1 MIRRVKMRLPIISLL
16 FAICFATSTYSQRI
30 VFENLTVDDG
40 LSQNSVLAIVQDSR
54 GFMWYGTQHGLNKY
68 NSRSFKI
75 YSNDPADPSSISSDY
90 VTALLVD
97 AQQVLWVG
105 TRSGL
110 NRYNPETD
118 NFEHVNLRTT
128 AATGPQIISSIYQ
141 DRQNNVWVW
150 SSEGLKRLANRQT
163 NTFNTIAVPDSVAGL
178 YGTNSHS
185 LYQDD
190 LGTYWIGS
198 SAGLT
203 KMQQSGG
210 RFVFTMFKHNALQPG
225 SLSDNY
231 VTAIN
236 QDGKK
241 GLWIGTLHGGVNFY
255 NQKTGQFSHFL
266 SNAGAGGPVNNNIRT
281 LSLDAEG
288 KLWIGTQAGLSILDP
303 ASRRFTHYTH
313 DPENKNS
320 LSQNSIYSIF
330 IDRNRIVWI
339 GTYWGGVNMV
349 SSLNNTFLVFQT
361 TRYHSVINNN
371 VISAV
376 TEDARHNLWIGTE
389 GGGLNYFD
397 RSTDKVTTYQNSVN
411 DQSSLGSNL
420 VKVVYVDRDHHVWV
434 GTHGG
439 GLNLF
444 DPSSNRFKRYLY
456 KENDAATLGSEVLS
470 ILEDG
475 ENNFWVGTQTGL
487 LAFKRTGTDLQPA
500 NNKATTRI
508 GRRAINS
515 LIQDDQ
521 KNIWIGTNTGLFRIN
536 HKDGTIATFSFSNG
550 KPIAVNRVYQDSHRR
565 IWVGTYYS
573 GLALY
578 NAAQNTF
585 TNYTQTDGLPNNN
598 VLGILDAG
606 QNLWISTS
614 NGLSKFNL
622 QTHSFKNYSKSDG
635 LGGNTFNIN
644 SCFKTTEGEML
655 FGGFNGLTSFFPAQI
670 EENNVAPPVIITGL
684 KLFNKPVEAGQAD
697 RILSK
702 DISLTQSIVFSHE
715 QNVFTIDFAALNY
728 VKSEKNRYAYKLD
741 GFDRDWVYTTIPSAP
756 YTNLPHGDYTFFA
769 KGTNND
775 GVWGNAAVLH
785 IRVLPPFWQTIWA
798 YALYVLLI
806 SGLVFFIARFFILRS
821 ILRRDQEL
829 TQLKLNF
836 FTNISHEIRTHLSLI
851 FGPVEKLMLHSRENA
866 ADERQLQIIKK
877 NSDSLLQLVNEL
889 MDFRKAETGNLKLNI
904 DKEDIVE
911 LLQEIYACFYDTA
924 VSGNITTDFVASADH
939 IWLYFDREQLEKV
952 FYNLIYNAFKFT
964 EAGGFINVLIEERKD
979 DVVVTITD
987 NGKGIAPENL
997 KKLFDNYFQENDHG
1011 KQNTGYGVGLAL
1023 AKSIT
1028 ELHKGIIDVDS
1039 KVLSSGEKR
1048 TSFSVKLLKGN
1059 THFHQEHS
1067 RKQLQP
1073 VFPALKRPAPVIG
1086 DDRSQPIL
1094 NPVINPGGK
1103 KPVILLVEDNHDVRQ
1118 FIAGS
1123 LLDNYEVITA
1133 ENGVNGLALAIN
1145 SIPDVIVSDVM
1156 MPEMDGFTLCNT
1168 LKADERT
1175 SHIPVILLTAKATG
1189 DSHISGL
1196 KMGADIYLTKP
1207 FSIEVLLLQVN
1218 NLLQAGQRIRDNY
1231 ARQIR
1236 AGQQLAKTVP
1246 AQQNTEDLQTRKLP
1260 GFVDDAFLNKVIA
1273 LIEKNIDN
1281 VEFGVPELA
1290 NQVGMSQPV
1299 LYKKLAALTGLSVND
1314 FIKSVRMSNALNLLK
1329 QRQYTIYEVAYMVGF
1344 TDRKY
1349 FSKEFKKQYGK
1360 APSEFVEEV

>member
-1 MIRRVKMRLPIISLL
+1 MTRRVKMRLSIINLL
-16 FAICFATSTYSQRI
+16 FAICLSASAYSQRI

-75 YSNDPADPSSISSDY
+75 YSNDPADASSISSDY

-105 TRSGL
+105 TRNGL

-128 AATGPQIISSIYQ
+128 ATTGPQIISSIYQ

-163 NTFNTIAVPDSVAGL
+163 NTFSTIAVPDSVAGL

-190 LGTYWIGS
+190 QGAYWIGS

-203 KMQQSGG
+203 KMQQRGH
-210 RFVFTMFKHNALQPG
+210 RYVFTMFKHNALQPN

-236 QDGKK
+236 QDRNK
-241 GLWIGTLHGGVNFY
+241 GLWIGTLHGGVNY
-255 NQKTGQFSHFL
+255 YDRTTGQFSRFL
-266 SNAGAGGPVNNNIRT
+266 SNAGANGPVNNNIRT
-281 LSLDAEG
+281 LSPDADG
-288 KLWIGTQAGLSILDP
+288 KIWIGTQAGLSILDP
-303 ASRRFTHYTH
+303 ASRRFTHYSH

-330 IDRNRIVWI
+330 IDHNHIVWI
-339 GTYWGGVNMV
+339 GTYWGGINMV
-349 SSLNNTFLVFQT
+349 SSLNNTFLAFQT

-376 TEDARHNLWIGTE
+376 TEDAKHNLWIGTE

-397 RSTDKVTTYQNSVN
+397 RVADKVTTYQNSVN

-420 VKVVYVDRDHHVWV
+420 IKVVYIDRDHHVWV

-444 DPSSNRFKRYLY
+444 DPVSHQFKRYLY
-456 KENDAATLGSEVLS
+456 KENDPATLGSEVLS
-470 ILEDG
+470 ILEDDD
-475 ENNFWVGTQTGL
+475 NNFWVGTQTGL
-487 LAFKRTGTDLQPA
+487 LVFKRAGTTLQA
-500 NNKATTRI
+500 VAHNATISI

-515 LIQDDQ
+515 VIQDDQ
-521 KNIWIGTNTGLFRIN
+521 KNVWIGTATGLFRLN
-536 HKDGTIATFSFSNG
+536 HRDGSIATFNFADG
-550 KPIAVNRVYQDSHRR
+550 KPISVNRLYQDSNHH
-565 IWVGTYYS
+565 IWVGTYYK

-578 NAAQNTF
+578 NPATSTF
-585 TNYTQTDGLPNNN
+585 TNFTQTDGLANNN

-614 NGLSKFNL
+614 NGLSKFNIP
-622 QTHSFKNYSKSDG
+622 THSFKSYNKSDG

-644 SCFKTTEGEML
+644 SCFKTAGGEML

-670 EENNVAPPVIITGL
+670 EENNIAPPVIITGL
-684 KLFNKPVEAGQAD
+684 KMFNKQVEVGQAD
-697 RILSK
+697 GILPK
-702 DISLTQSIVFSHE
+702 DISFMQSIVFSHD
-715 QNVFTIDFAALNY
+715 QNVFTVDFAALNY

-741 GFDRDWVYTTIPSAP
+741 GFDRDWVYTAIPSAP

-775 GVWGNAAVLH
+775 GVWGKAAVLH

-798 YALYVLLI
+798 YTLYTLLVA
-806 SGLVFFIARFFILRS
+806 GLVFFIARFFILRS
-821 ILRRDQEL
+821 LLRRDQEL

-851 FGPVEKLMLHSRENA
+851 FGPVEKLMMHSRENA
-866 ADERQLQIIKK
+866 ADDRQLQIIKK

-904 DKEDIVE
+904 GEGDIVA

-924 VSGNITTDFVASADH
+924 TSGNITTAFTTTADH
-939 IWLYFDREQLEKV
+939 ILLYFDKEQLEKV

-964 EAGGFINVLIEERKD
+964 DAGGFINVLIEERKD
-979 DVVVTITD
+979 DVMITITD

-1039 KVLSSGEKR
+1039 KVLPTGEKR
-1048 TSFSVKLLKGN
+1048 TSFSVRLLKGSA
-1059 THFHQEHS
+1059 HF
-1067 RKQLQP
+1067 QLDGNRSQQH
-1073 VFPALKRPAPVIG
+1073 PALPVLKRSAPVIG
-1086 DDRSQPIL
+1086 HDNAELIHNQPL
-1094 NPVINPGGK
+1094 NPDGK
-1103 KPVILLVEDNHDVRQ
+1103 KPVVLLVEDNPDVRQ
-1118 FIAGS
+1118 FIADG
-1123 LLDNYEVITA
+1123 LMDNYDLVAA
-1133 ENGVNGLALAIN
+1133 ENGLVGLALATN
-1145 SIPDVIVSDVM
+1145 TIPDIIVSDVM
-1156 MPEMDGFTLCNT
+1156 MPEMDGFTMCNQ

-1175 SHIPVILLTAKATG
+1175 SHIPVILLTAKATS

-1207 FSIEVLLLQVN
+1207 FSIEVLLLQLN
-1218 NLLQAGQRIRDNY
+1218 NLMQAAQRIRENY
-1231 ARQIR
+1231 ARQIKQGNQP
-1236 AGQQLAKTVP
+1236 ANQLHPKPDSQDGSVKQP
-1246 AQQNTEDLQTRKLP
+1246 P
-1260 GFVDDAFLNKVIA
+1260 VFVDDIFLNKVIA
-1273 LIEKNIDN
+1273 IIEKNIDN

-1290 NQVGMSQPV
+1290 NAVAMSQPV
-1299 LYKKLAALTGLSVND
+1299 LYKKLNALTGLSVND

-1329 QRQYTIYEVAYMVGF
+1329 QKQYTIYEVAYMVGF

-1360 APSEFVEEV
+1360 APSEFVDEN